1 VLDETAIVGLWLLE
15 LRTEKLSLTT
25 VAKELIEVGLQ
36 EMVNALVDG
45 AKLRRRPKCLSF
57 YCRST
62 KPKEPC
68 VARGVEHLESP
79 FMRDNNVT
87 KDLTD
92 KDSMINMIVADDIV
106 VVNSPAGKKKETGR
120 KRGIRRCYFTDRN
133 NSTER
138 GSQRF
143 PAMPPKPEA
152 GASQQR
158 WETFFRKKCHRQE
171 FLRRIG
177 EKPNDQRA
185 NLRICSCHP
194 KESNPVSIK
203 YTVKIPIA
211 GTGDVKAVSKQF
223 PF

>member
-1 VLDETAIVGLWLLE
+1 
-15 LRTEKLSLTT
+15 
-25 VAKELIEVGLQ
+25 
-36 EMVNALVDG
+36 
-45 AKLRRRPKCLSF
+45 
-57 YCRST
+57 
-62 KPKEPC
+62 
-68 VARGVEHLESP
+68 
-79 FMRDNNVT
+79 MRDNNVA

-92 KDSMINMIVADDIV
+92 KDSMIDMIVADDIV
-106 VVNSPAGKKKETGR
+106 VVNSPAGKK
-120 KRGIRRCYFTDRN
+120 RGIRRCYFTDSN

-138 GSQRF
+138 GLQRV
-143 PAMPPKPEA
+143 PAMPPKPDA

-185 NLRICSCHP
+185 NFRICSCHP

-223 PF
+223 PFQNLPIPLGVNSNHSEAPAAMVSKGTGITTQIARFLGPLTPQRGSATYDSDDTDVVNLKREIAL